1 MYLLSIKGLWKKKG
15 NHLSATKINTFCGK
29 FLLLSVL
36 TVIQTPYSRIN
47 YKSKGCGFKLP
58 TLCLILVL
66 KLHDF
71 KNLVELPNC
80 IVTVYLEIRRFD
92 SLAIKFPLAK
102 LMVSHVYRILL

>member
-36 TVIQTPYSRIN
+36 TSIQTAYSRIN

-58 TLCLILVL
+58 TLCLTLVL
-66 KLHDF
+66 KLHDL
-71 KNLVELPNC
+71 KNLVELPNY
-80 IVTVYLEIRRFD
+80 IVTVYLDIRRFN